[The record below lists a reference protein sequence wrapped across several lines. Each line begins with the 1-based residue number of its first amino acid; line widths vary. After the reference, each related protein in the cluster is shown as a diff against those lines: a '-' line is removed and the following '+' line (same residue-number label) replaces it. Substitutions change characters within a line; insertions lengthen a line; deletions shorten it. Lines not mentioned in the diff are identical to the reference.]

1 MSAKIVSQGC
11 SQTKKIT
18 RSRYALVIYDLDFLP
33 RTEPQVVT
41 QYGTQYV
48 RTILIGG
55 GMSPNIMVSK

>member
-1 MSAKIVSQGC
+1 VLRSYLKVVVNQ
-11 SQTKKIT
+11 KKIT

-48 RTILIGG
+48 STILIGG